1 LAATN
6 GTDGTSIRG
15 VDEVVAETLMVPFTV
30 IVGGSETRTRTT
42 VVAFRTV
49 PASDVRDTVKQ
60 LLDPRHGEL

>member
-1 LAATN
+1 
-6 GTDGTSIRG
+6 
-15 VDEVVAETLMVPFTV
+15 V

-60 LLDPRHGEL
+60 LLDSRHGEL